1 MRTFEYKV
9 EVNLSDD
16 ESDVP
21 TTALN
26 RLGTVGWE
34 SAGVTSHVLAPL
46 LMNEGPTKA
55 NRTGSQSYPHH
66 VTFSSEKNHKYN
78 KGNPAATFTDCRIG
92 TTGW

>member
-26 RLGTVGWE
+26 RLE
-34 SAGVTSHVLAPL
+34 LKL
-46 LMNEGPTKA
+46 
-55 NRTGSQSYPHH
+55 HH
-66 VTFSSEKNHKYN
+66 Y
-78 KGNPAATFTDCRIG
+78 
-92 TTGW
+92 

>member
-34 SAGVTSHVLAPL
+34 SAGVTSHVSAPL

-55 NRTGSQSYPHH
+55 NRTGNRKLARTNRHVLFQARKSQIQQGQSSSHSY
-66 VTFSSEKNHKYN
+66 
-78 KGNPAATFTDCRIG
+78 GA
-92 TTGW
+92 

>member
-34 SAGVTSHVLAPL
+34 SAGVTSHVLSPL
-46 LMNEGPTKA
+46 LMNDGPTRA
-55 NRTGSQSYPHH
+55 NRTGNQSCPHDAMYFFKREKSQIQQGQSSSHSY
-66 VTFSSEKNHKYN
+66 
-78 KGNPAATFTDCRIG
+78 GA
-92 TTGW
+92 

>member
-34 SAGVTSHVLAPL
+34 SAGVTSHVFAPL

-55 NRTGSQSYPHH
+55 NRTGNQSCPHH
-66 VTFSSEKNHKYN
+66 VMYFFKREKSQIQQGQSSSHSY
-78 KGNPAATFTDCRIG
+78 GA
-92 TTGW
+92 

>member
-34 SAGVTSHVLAPL
+34 SAGVTSHVSAPL

-55 NRTGSQSYPHH
+55 NRTDNPSLPAPTVMY
-66 VTFSSEKNHKYN
+66 FFKRENHKYN
-78 KGNPAATFTDCRIG
+78 KGNPAAIPMAHKHSI
-92 TTGW
+92 

>member
-34 SAGVTSHVLAPL
+34 SAGVTSHVSAPL

-55 NRTGSQSYPHH
+55 NRTGNPSLPAPTVMYFFKREKSQIQQGQSSSHSY
-66 VTFSSEKNHKYN
+66 
-78 KGNPAATFTDCRIG
+78 GA
-92 TTGW
+92 